1 MGKYNIGEVWWLNLP
16 FSDQNKKKHRPAVVI
31 DGNRIAVLAM
41 YVTSKNKPNPYSI
54 KITDWEQ
61 AGLPKESWVRIDR
74 VVQIEEVDI
83 DLKIGELS
91 VHDLQKIEQL
101 FAEYVTETTHE
112 FTLLAIKS
120 NTDQFLLRYD
130 DRWKCW
136 LFPYVRSSNSHN
148 KDNADH
154 FASEILR
161 KTSDARYVADTTH
174 CKFSE
179 SDEVYKIYHHK
190 LYEVANV
197 DENLI
202 YELQSDTKYRWMTME
217 EMENDERIM
226 SVNDDVVAFV
236 KLKCCH

>member
-1 MGKYNIGEVWWLNLP
+1 MGKYNIGEVWWLNFP

-101 FAEYVTETTHE
+101 FAEYVT
-112 FTLLAIKS
+112 
-120 NTDQFLLRYD
+120 
-130 DRWKCW
+130 
-136 LFPYVRSSNSHN
+136 
-148 KDNADH
+148 
-154 FASEILR
+154 
-161 KTSDARYVADTTH
+161 
-174 CKFSE
+174 
-179 SDEVYKIYHHK
+179 
-190 LYEVANV
+190 
-197 DENLI
+197 
-202 YELQSDTKYRWMTME
+202 
-217 EMENDERIM
+217 
-226 SVNDDVVAFV
+226 
-236 KLKCCH
+236 